1 MPTRATCKC
10 CNQSCDNHL
19 LVTCSVCK
27 DRYKHSCVDITA
39 NEVRTLNGNKGYDW
53 TCSGCRVIGKDI
65 KDLKSLIIQLQNE
78 IKDLKAENAQNS
90 KKSGFDFEDV
100 VAEVTERQK
109 RRNNIIIFNV
119 DEPDQNKPVAD
130 QIQQD
135 KATVKELLQYVVP
148 DMALSDVK
156 PFRLGRHATA
166 KKRPIKVVLQ
176 KSDVVRNILK
186 NSSSLKNSR
195 NHRSIVISQDRTMK
209 QIEYYKALKQELV
222 DRKSAGETNL
232 RIKYINDLPK
242 IVPLN

>member
-1 MPTRATCKC
+1 MPTRATCKS

-27 DRYKHSCVDITA
+27 NRYKHSCVDITA

-53 TCSGCRVIGKDI
+53 TCSGCRVI
-65 KDLKSLIIQLQNE
+65 
-78 IKDLKAENAQNS
+78 
-90 KKSGFDFEDV
+90 
-100 VAEVTERQK
+100 
-109 RRNNIIIFNV
+109 
-119 DEPDQNKPVAD
+119 DQNKPAAE

-156 PFRLGRHATA
+156 SFRLGRHTTA

-176 KSDVVRNILK
+176 NSDIVRNILK

-209 QIEYYKALKQELV
+209 QIEYYEALKQELV

-232 RIKYINDLPK
+232 GIKYINDLPK
-242 IVPLN
+242 MVPLN

>member
-1 MPTRATCKC
+1 MPTRATCKS

-27 DRYKHSCVDITA
+27 NRYKHSCIDITA

-53 TCSGCRVIGKDI
+53 TCSGCRVI
-65 KDLKSLIIQLQNE
+65 
-78 IKDLKAENAQNS
+78 
-90 KKSGFDFEDV
+90 
-100 VAEVTERQK
+100 EVTKRQK
-109 RRNNIIIFNV
+109 RRNNIIIFNI
-119 DEPDQNKPVAD
+119 DEPDQNKPAAE

-156 PFRLGRHATA
+156 SFRLGRHTTA

-176 KSDVVRNILK
+176 NSDVVRNILK

-209 QIEYYKALKQELV
+209 QIKYYEALKQELV

-232 RIKYINDLPK
+232 GIKYINDLPK
-242 IVPLN
+242 MVPLN